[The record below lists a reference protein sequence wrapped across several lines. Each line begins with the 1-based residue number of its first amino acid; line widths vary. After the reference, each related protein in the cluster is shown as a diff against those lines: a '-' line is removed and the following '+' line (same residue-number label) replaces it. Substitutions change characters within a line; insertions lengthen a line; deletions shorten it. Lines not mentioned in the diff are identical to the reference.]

1 MSDASQGGKNAGI
14 IESLKYCNIPRLYS
28 SGACRHRLRYG
39 APSGVLG
46 RDGVSAD
53 LSAVALAEAE
63 ALARKPTFRR
73 LTQAPSYGVCQ
84 TTETRVSG
92 FACFVEQRSCPK
104 LFSFRSR
111 AGYPLWSAFALGSH
125 LSKLQWDKAASYP
138 ACQFLT
144 AHDARY
150 ASLQEERARPIYKRA
165 QGPKGASGRA
175 PLQSPR
181 RSKSV
186 CP

>member
-1 MSDASQGGKNAGI
+1 MSDSPG
-14 IESLKYCNIPRLYS
+14 
-28 SGACRHRLRYG
+28 SGATAIFIPSNSAW
-39 APSGVLG
+39 AP
-46 RDGVSAD
+46 A
-53 LSAVALAEAE
+53 
-63 ALARKPTFRR
+63 
-73 LTQAPSYGVCQ
+73 QAPSYGVCQ
-84 TTETRVSG
+84 TTETHVSG

-111 AGYPLWSAFALGSH
+111 AGYPLWSAFPLGSH

-165 QGPKGASGRA
+165 QGPK
-175 PLQSPR
+175 
-181 RSKSV
+181 
-186 CP
+186 